1 MKTTFIISQKMSIS
15 YLRMIRYSFFLCFLF
30 PIQSVA
36 VYSYHYD
43 QEVQSIYF
51 NLLDLDFAKANTQ
64 LARLKKKQPD
74 NLAYYHLRNY
84 YDFFQVYTKDNAQV
98 YKQLK
103 VNRDQYLKELAKGP
117 KDSPWHLFSQAD
129 VHLQWALL
137 RFRFGDYWAGF
148 LAVKKAYQLLEKNQ
162 KSFPDF
168 APNYKD
174 LGILH
179 AMVGTVPDQYQWGLK
194 ILTGLK
200 GTVKQGKA
208 EMRKALAD
216 QQAATSFLQ
225 KENRILY
232 CFLLLYLDKDP
243 SEAWQLIEQ
252 QTAEDTP
259 SLLVAFTY
267 ASVASR
273 SGHND
278 QVIKILEQ
286 QEKKTTWQAFPFLEF
301 VLGNARLR
309 QLDTNASPHFERFLK
324 KYQGQN
330 DLKATH
336 LRLAWCALLKKDKN
350 KYLSHL
356 KSVQNIGSENN
367 GRDKDA
373 THLAALNFVPNLQLI
388 KARLLFDGG
397 YYELA
402 QQELNKLKA
411 SNLNK
416 VYEALEFSYR
426 QARVAHRLKKEDRAI
441 QYYQKVLVDGVDQP
455 YYFACNATLQLGIIY
470 ENKGQ
475 KNKAAEYYQQCLKLK
490 PDIYKNSL
498 HLSAKAGLQRLEK

>member
-1 MKTTFIISQKMSIS
+1 MSIS
-15 YLRMIRYSFFLCFLF
+15 YLWIIRYSFFFIYCL
-30 PIQSVA
+30 PVQAAASP
-36 VYSYHYD
+36 YYHYNQD
-43 QEVQSIYF
+43 IQDIYF

-64 LARLKKKQPD
+64 LVALKKSQPE
-74 NLAYYHLRNY
+74 NLAYYHLLNY
-84 YDFFQVYTKDNAQV
+84 YDFFQVYTKDNEPT
-98 YKQLK
+98 YKKLK
-103 VNRDQYLKELAKGP
+103 SNRDQYLIALAKGP
-117 KDSPWHLFSQAD
+117 EDSPWHLFSQAD

-162 KSFPDF
+162 KRYPDF

-194 ILTGLK
+194 TLTGLK
-200 GTVKQGKA
+200 GTVEQGKA
-208 EMRKALAD
+208 EMRRALAD
-216 QQAATSFLQ
+216 QQTSTAFLQ
-225 KENRILY
+225 KESEILY

-243 SEAWQLIEQ
+243 SEAWQLIEEQ
-252 QTAEDTP
+252 RSKSPP

-267 ASVASR
+267 ASVATR

-278 QVIKILEQ
+278 QVIKILEEQ
-286 QEKKTTWQAFPFLEF
+286 KKKTNWQAFPFLEF

-309 QLDTNASPHFERFLK
+309 QLDTNAATHFEQFLK
-324 KYQGQN
+324 KHQGQN
-330 DLKATH
+330 DLKAAH
-336 LRLAWCALLKKDKN
+336 LRLAWCALLRKDKN
-350 KYLSHL
+350 KYLFHL
-356 KSVQNIGSENN
+356 NSVQNIGSKSN

-373 THLAALNFVPNLQLI
+373 FHLANLNFVPNLQLI

-397 YYELA
+397 YYKLA
-402 QQELNKLKA
+402 QQELNKLKDTP
-411 SNLNK
+411 LNQ

-426 QARVAHRLKKEDRAI
+426 QARVAQGLKKENSAI
-441 QYYQKVLVDGVDQP
+441 EHYQKVLVEGASQP
-455 YYFACNATLQLGIIY
+455 YYFACNATLQLGIIF

-475 KNKAAEYYQQCLKLK
+475 KNKAADYYQQCLKLK

-498 HLSAKAGLQRLEK
+498 HLSAKAGLQRTQK